1 MRGYLELFLHLKEFK
16 GFFRWDFCVFLRAKV
31 FKQRMLFF
39 CIRDSRI
46 EFIIITFMFAG
57 GREGIS
63 NITKWRKI
71 KMAKIS
77 PTSIKYQIVA
87 KFNADG
93 PFQKPDVIGALFGQ
107 TEGLLGADMELREL
121 QKEGK
126 IGRIEVDLTTEGGK
140 TTGEITIP
148 TALDKT
154 ETTIIAAS
162 LETIDKI
169 GPTDATI
176 KITDI
181 SDVRGDK
188 RDYIMERAK
197 ALLAGISNE
206 GMDSTEMETE
216 LRESTRI
223 SKAVLYGEE
232 GLAAGPNIDDEKEL
246 IVVEGR
252 ADVVNMLKHGIK
264 NVIGMQGTRFPKTIA
279 TLSETKE
286 ITLFVDGDRGGKLIA
301 QNVYDN
307 AKVVYIAT
315 APDGKEVEELT
326 GKELLMCLR
335 KKVLAKVFLKNGSG
349 ALANGSRRSAAS
361 VEEIARRE
369 LTDDDVSKLRELS
382 GEIKGKNVLV
392 VNEELEVVKNV
403 SVLRLGSVKAE
414 DAFVLMV
421 SEANGVVVQAAE
433 RLQSRAVAAK
443 SFENNSASETVKLIS
458 L

>member
-1 MRGYLELFLHLKEFK
+1 
-16 GFFRWDFCVFLRAKV
+16 
-31 FKQRMLFF
+31 
-39 CIRDSRI
+39 
-46 EFIIITFMFAG
+46 
-57 GREGIS
+57 
-63 NITKWRKI
+63 
-71 KMAKIS
+71 MAKIS
-77 PTSIKYQIVA
+77 PTSIKYQITA

-181 SDVRGDK
+181 SDVRGGK

-197 ALLAGISNE
+197 ALLAGIANE
-206 GMDSTEMETE
+206 GMDTTEMETE

-223 SKAVLYGEE
+223 SKAVEYGPE
-232 GLAAGPNIDDEKEL
+232 GLAAGPDIDSEKEL
-246 IVVEGR
+246 IVAEGR

-279 TLSETKE
+279 TLGETKE
-286 ITLFVDGDRGGKLIA
+286 LTLFVDGDRGGKLIA
-301 QNVYDN
+301 QNVSDN
-307 AKVVYIAT
+307 AKIVYIAT

-335 KKVLAKVFLKNGSG
+335 KKVPAAVFLKTGSG
-349 ALANGSRRSAAS
+349 ALPGSRPVAQAQSAD
-361 VEEIARRE
+361 IDRRE
-369 LTDDDVSKLRELS
+369 LAGDDVLKLRDLMA
-382 GEIKGKNVLV
+382 EIKGKNVLV
-392 VNEELEVVKNV
+392 VNDSMEVVKNV
-403 SVLRLGSVKAE
+403 SALRIESSVDPK
-414 DAFVLMV
+414 DAFVLMA
-421 SEANGVVVQAAE
+421 SEASAAV
-433 RLQSRAVAAK
+433 LKAADALGSRAVAAK
-443 SFENNSASETVKLIS
+443 TFAKVSTEGSEVELVS

>member
-1 MRGYLELFLHLKEFK
+1 
-16 GFFRWDFCVFLRAKV
+16 
-31 FKQRMLFF
+31 
-39 CIRDSRI
+39 
-46 EFIIITFMFAG
+46 
-57 GREGIS
+57 
-63 NITKWRKI
+63 
-71 KMAKIS
+71 MAKIS

-126 IGRIEVDLTTEGGK
+126 LGRIEVDLTTENGK

-169 GPTDATI
+169 GPTDA
-176 KITDI
+176 KISVQEI
-181 SDVRGDK
+181 SDVRGSK

-206 GMDSTEMETE
+206 GMDSTEMESE

-223 SKAVLYGEE
+223 SKAVEYGTE
-232 GLAAGPNIDDEKEL
+232 GLAAGPDIDSEKEL

-264 NVIGMQGTRFPKTIA
+264 NVVGMQGTKFPKTIT
-279 TLSETKE
+279 TLGETKE
-286 ITLFVDGDRGGKLIA
+286 LTLFVDGDRGGKLIA
-301 QNVYDN
+301 QNVCDN

-315 APDGKEVEELT
+315 APDGKEVEELA
-326 GKELLMCLR
+326 GKELLQALR
-335 KKVLAKVFLKNGSG
+335 KKVKAEVFLKS
-349 ALANGSRRSAAS
+349 NGSRGSSRNYSKTTSSAEKIS
-361 VEEIARRE
+361 RRE
-369 LTDDDVSKLRELS
+369 LTDDDISKLRALS
-382 GEIKGKNVLV
+382 SEIKGKNVLV
-392 VNEELEVVKNV
+392 VNEDLEVVKNISAMRLN
-403 SVLRLGSVKAE
+403 SVNPK
-414 DAFVLMV
+414 DAFVLMASTAGASMV
-421 SEANGVVVQAAE
+421 KAAE
-433 RLQSRAVAAK
+433 DLSSKAIAAK
-443 SFENNSASETVKLIS
+443 TFGKISETDVKLVS

>member
-1 MRGYLELFLHLKEFK
+1 
-16 GFFRWDFCVFLRAKV
+16 
-31 FKQRMLFF
+31 
-39 CIRDSRI
+39 
-46 EFIIITFMFAG
+46 
-57 GREGIS
+57 
-63 NITKWRKI
+63 
-71 KMAKIS
+71 MAKIS

-87 KFNADG
+87 KFMADG

-107 TEGLLGADMELREL
+107 TEGLLGSDMELREL

-126 IGRIEVDLTTEGGK
+126 IGRIEVELNTEGGK

-169 GPTDATI
+169 GPTDA
-176 KITDI
+176 KITIQEI
-181 SDVRGDK
+181 SDVRGSK

-206 GMDSTEMETE
+206 GMDSTEMENE
-216 LRESTRI
+216 LRESARV
-223 SKAVLYGEE
+223 SKVVEYGSE

-246 IVVEGR
+246 IVCEGR

-286 ITLFVDGDRGGKLIA
+286 LTLFVDGDRGGKLIA
-301 QNVYDN
+301 QNVCDN

-326 GKELLMCLR
+326 GKELLQALR
-335 KKVLAKVFLKNGSG
+335 KKVPARVFLSKVGSG
-349 ALANGSRRSAAS
+349 FKTIRGCVPAEDVN
-361 VEEIARRE
+361 RRE
-369 LTDDDVSKLRELS
+369 LTDDDISKLRELS
-382 GEIKGKNVLV
+382 AEIKGKNVLV
-392 VNEELEVVKNV
+392 VNEDLEVVKNV
-403 SVLRLGSVKAE
+403 SLLRLGSVNAK
-414 DAFVLMV
+414 DAFVLML
-421 SEANGVVVQAAE
+421 STANDSVIKTAE
-433 RLQSRAVAAK
+433 RLKARAVAAK
-443 SFENNSASETVKLIS
+443 TFDKGLIS
-458 L
+458 EVQLVSL